1 MLREARCPTWLTPLG
16 LDRGCL
22 SANLPVWLAV
32 GKGAGAQGICTS
44 IGQRE
49 TDPAAKVP
57 LRPPLTPTV
66 CNAGE
71 SPAPASRGL
80 QPAPP
85 PLTFSV
91 ASVVSAF
98 PNQSGWCL
106 SYPQLGAPSPL
117 LGSPTMPTS
126 GLNPKLCLSFT
137 HISFGLSWAPFDR

>member
-66 CNAGE
+66 RNPGE

-106 SYPQLGAPSPL
+106 SYPQLGAPSP
-117 LGSPTMPTS
+117 SAWQPHHAYIRFES
-126 GLNPKLCLSFT
+126 
-137 HISFGLSWAPFDR
+137 